1 MHVIMNLRYHIP
13 KSWTPS
19 PALTVA
25 KKIERSGKNNF
36 AKRSNKE
43 RNKISANN
51 VNSSRKLPK
60 KLMKKSLKKQHLMP
74 NLIMP
79 TINNTITSMEVIMD
93 TISSNSLSTPPTKA
107 VGDQHRPHLNTLLE
121 ERSHKCHSICNRLK
135 LMLKIRL
142 KFMLMT
148 TLLRFSRKNY
158 SRSHSLLS
166 RGGMKKIK
174 KRYSKYTG

>member
-1 MHVIMNLRYHIP
+1 V
-13 KSWTPS
+13 
-19 PALTVA
+19 LTVA
-25 KKIERSGKNNF
+25 RKIEKSGKSNF
-36 AKRSNKE
+36 AKRNNKGQSKICVSNVSSLK
-43 RNKISANN
+43 RLHKKPLKKI
-51 VNSSRKLPK
+51 
-60 KLMKKSLKKQHLMP
+60 LKKQLP
-74 NLIMP
+74 IQILIMP
-79 TINNTITSMEVIMD
+79 TINSIIINMELIMVTINR
-93 TISSNSLSTPPTKA
+93 ISLTTPPTKA

-148 TLLRFSRKNY
+148 TLLRFSRKNF